1 MSEQI
6 VSSFNIFV
14 DSDRGSPNST
24 SKGDD
29 YHLNLTGVNL
39 DAEKGQII
47 RLTVNNFS
55 MYKTFTNVNAHNS
68 KFFLRTKKDNPG
80 NSNSPTNPIGT
91 QLELPHK
98 NHDTIH
104 KIALDFAETLK
115 TQLFIDASNNDSNAT
130 KVTLVASTLTPA
142 STAGVAGTSNNVI
155 SFKLEFQD
163 GNNGDAPTAHNL
175 TDVKVQFYEK
185 LPDTEDDSDVFSLLG
200 GNRIHKNTDT
210 TTNSITVDSTNDPNA
225 ITFTCLYPAQ
235 RHTEQFVYLRTN
247 LTSNSLATSSLEAGN
262 HSHDTTNVHHTNILG
277 RFVIDSEVVQY
288 AAGTGREYFIDLP
301 TQRHLNNIRLYL
313 TDHHGRMLSTF
324 APEQNTLGNLNF
336 NLVLRCDIIQRRAPN
351 EGFTPPVQ
359 RTAPAR
365 FSNPILQQDG
375 HTRT

>member
-14 DSDRGSPNST
+14 DSDRGSPNSI

-68 KFFLRTKKDNPG
+68 KFILR
-80 NSNSPTNPIGT
+80 NSQATT

-98 NHDTIH
+98 NHDTIRA
-104 KIALDFAETLK
+104 IAQDFAETLK
-115 TQLFIDASNNDSNAT
+115 TQLLIDASAGSATSIDISNLT
-130 KVTLVASTLTPA
+130 PVAS
-142 STAGVAGTSNNVI
+142 AGIAGTSPNVI
-155 SFKLEFQD
+155 SFKLIFKD
-163 GNNGDAPTAHNL
+163 TNDTPTAHGVSN
-175 TDVKVQFYEK
+175 VKVQFYEK
-185 LPDTEDDSDVFSLLG
+185 LPTTNDDSDVFSLLG
-200 GNRIHKNTDT
+200 GNRIHDNTDT
-210 TTNSITVDSTNDPNA
+210 TTNSITVAVGTND

-262 HSHDTTNVHHTNILG
+262 HDHDTTNVHHTNILG
-277 RFVIDSEVVQY
+277 RFVIDTEVVQY

-301 TQRHLNNIRLYL
+301 TQRHVNNIRLYL

-324 APEQNTLGNLNF
+324 GQEQNTLGNLNF

-359 RTAPAR
+359 RTTPAR

>member
-6 VSSFNIFV
+6 VSSFNVFV
-14 DSDRGSPNST
+14 DSDRGSPNSI

-68 KFFLRTKKDNPG
+68 KFILR
-80 NSNSPTNPIGT
+80 NSQVTTGT
-91 QLELPHK
+91 QLELPPK

-104 KIALDFAETLK
+104 KIALDFANTLK
-115 TQLFIDASNNDSNAT
+115 TQLLTDSKAKQTAASN
-130 KVTLVASTLTPA
+130 TLPASCEIEEVNGVKTITPVAS
-142 STAGVAGTSNNVI
+142 AGVAGTSNNVI
-155 SFKLEFQD
+155 SFKLVFKD
-163 GNNGDAPTAHNL
+163 TNDDPTAHGL

-185 LPDTEDDSDVFSLLG
+185 LPNTNDDSDVFSLLG
-200 GNRIHKNTDT
+200 GNRIHKNNDT
-210 TTNSITVDSTNDPNA
+210 TTNSITVTLGAND

-262 HSHDTTNVHHTNILG
+262 HDYDTTNVHHTNILG

-313 TDHHGRMLSTF
+313 TDHHGRPLSTF

-365 FSNPILQQDG
+365 FSNPYLQQDG

>member
-6 VSSFNIFV
+6 VSSFNVYI
-14 DSDRGSPNST
+14 DSDRGSPNSI

-39 DAEKGQII
+39 DAEKGQIM

-55 MYKTFTNVNAHNS
+55 MYKSFTNVNAHNS
-68 KFFLRTKKDNPG
+68 KFILRRNPV
-80 NSNSPTNPIGT
+80 PAYT

-98 NHDTIH
+98 NHDTIAA
-104 KIALDFAETLK
+104 IAQDFADTLK
-115 TQLFIDASNNDSNAT
+115 TQLLADAIAANSAA
-130 KVTLVASTLTPA
+130 ASIEPSDITPA
-142 STAGVAGTSNNVI
+142 IGTGVAGTSNNVI
-155 SFKLEFQD
+155 SFKLIFKD
-163 GNNGDAPTAHNL
+163 SGGSPTAHGLSN
-175 TDVKVQFYEK
+175 VKVQFYEK
-185 LPDTEDDSDVFSLLG
+185 LPNNGPDSDIYSLLG
-200 GNRIHKNTDT
+200 GNRIHDQNT
-210 TTNSITVDSTNDPNA
+210 TTINSINVDDTSEPTS

-247 LTSNSLATSSLEAGN
+247 LMSNSLATSSLEAGN

-277 RFVIDSEVVQY
+277 RFVIDTEVVQY

-301 TQRHLNNIRLYL
+301 TQRHLNNLRLYL
-313 TDHHGRMLSTF
+313 TDHHGRPLPTF
-324 APEQNTLGNLNF
+324 DKNGSKEQNTLGNLNF
-336 NLVLRCDIIQRRAPN
+336 SLVLRCDIIQRRAPN

-365 FSNPILQQDG
+365 FSNPYLQQDG

>member
-1 MSEQI
+1 MYYYIKMSEQI

-14 DSDRGSPNST
+14 DSDRGSPNSI

-39 DAEKGQII
+39 DADKGQVI

-68 KFFLRTKKDNPG
+68 KFMLRNNQDT
-80 NSNSPTNPIGT
+80 TGT
-91 QLELPHK
+91 QLELLHK
-98 NHDTIH
+98 NHDTIRA
-104 KIALDFAETLK
+104 IAQDFADTLK
-115 TQLFIDASNNDSNAT
+115 VALLGDAAAANSTAT
-130 KVTLVASTLTPA
+130 KVVVQDLTPIA
-142 STAGVAGTSNNVI
+142 SAGIAGTSNNVI

-163 GNNGDAPTAHNL
+163 ATDTPVAHNL

-185 LPDTEDDSDVFSLLG
+185 LPTTDDDSDVFSLLG
-200 GNRIHKNTDT
+200 GNRIHDNTDT
-210 TTNSITVDSTNDPNA
+210 TTNSINVA
-225 ITFTCLYPAQ
+225 INTSGTTIKFTCLYPAQ

-262 HSHDTTNVHHTNILG
+262 HSRDVTNVHHTNILG

-324 APEQNTLGNLNF
+324 AAGQNTLGNLSF
-336 NLVLRCDIIQRRAPN
+336 NLVLRCDIIQKRAPN
-351 EGFTPPVQ
+351 ENFTPPVQ
-359 RTAPAR
+359 RTTPAR
-365 FSNPILQQDG
+365 FANPFLQQDG
-375 HTRT
+375 HNR

>member
-6 VSSFNIFV
+6 VSSFNVFV
-14 DSDRGSPNST
+14 DSDRGTPNSI

-29 YHLNLTGVNL
+29 YHLNLTGVNI
-39 DAEKGQII
+39 DAEKGQIM

-55 MYKTFTNVNAHNS
+55 MYKSFTNVNAHNS
-68 KFFLRTKKDNPG
+68 KFILR
-80 NSNSPTNPIGT
+80 NSKVTAGT

-98 NHDTIH
+98 NHDTIAA
-104 KIALDFAETLK
+104 IAQDFADTLK
-115 TQLFIDASNNDSNAT
+115 TQLLLDASNSAAASIEVSNQ
-130 KVTLVASTLTPA
+130 TPA
-142 STAGVAGTSNNVI
+142 NGTGVAGTSNNVI
-155 SFKLEFQD
+155 SFKLIFKDQN
-163 GNNGDAPTAHNL
+163 GNSTAHGLSN
-175 TDVKVQFYEK
+175 VKVQFYEK
-185 LPDTEDDSDVFSLLG
+185 LPNGFDSDVYSLLG
-200 GNRIHKNTDT
+200 GNRIHDNSDP
-210 TTNSITVDSTNDPNA
+210 TTNSITVDDTTDTTS

-247 LTSNSLATSSLEAGN
+247 LMSNSLATSSLEAGN

-277 RFVIDSEVVQY
+277 RFVIDTEVVQY

-301 TQRHLNNIRLYL
+301 TQRHLNNLRLYL
-313 TDHHGRMLSTF
+313 TDHHGRPLPTF
-324 APEQNTLGNLNF
+324 ATEQNTLGNLNF
-336 NLVLRCDIIQRRAPN
+336 SLVLRCDIIQRRAPN

-365 FSNPILQQDG
+365 FSNPYLQQDG

>member
-6 VSSFNIFV
+6 VSSFNIFI

-68 KFFLRTKKDNPG
+68 KFLLRTKVTG
-80 NSNSPTNPIGT
+80 SPATLT
-91 QLELPHK
+91 QLELPPR
-98 NHDTIH
+98 NHDTIRA
-104 KIALDFAETLK
+104 IAQDFADTLK
-115 TQLFIDASNNDSNAT
+115 AQLLIDASAGNAT
-130 KVTLVASTLTPA
+130 SCEIEAVNGVKTITPA
-142 STAGVAGTSNNVI
+142 STAGIAGTSNNVI
-155 SFKLEFQD
+155 SFKLEFRDAQ
-163 GNNGDAPTAHNL
+163 GDL
-175 TDVKVQFYEK
+175 TTHGLNDVKVQFYET
-185 LPDTEDDSDVFSLLG
+185 LPTTNDDSDVFSLLG
-200 GNRIHKNTDT
+200 GNRINDNTDS
-210 TTNSITVDSTNDPNA
+210 TTNSINVAIGTND

-262 HSHDTTNVHHTNILG
+262 HSHDTTNVQHTNILG

-313 TDHHGRMLSTF
+313 TDHHGRMLSTY

-336 NLVLRCDIIQRRAPN
+336 NLVLRCDIIQRRAAN
-351 EGFTPPVQ
+351 ESFTPAPQ

-375 HTRT
+375 HTR

>member
-1 MSEQI
+1 MNEQI

-14 DSDRGSPNST
+14 DSDRGSPNSVST
-24 SKGDD
+24 GDD
-29 YHLNLTGVNL
+29 YQLNLTGVNL
-39 DAEKGQII
+39 DADKGQII

-68 KFFLRTKKDNPG
+68 YFTLRSSQATTP
-80 NSNSPTNPIGT
+80 
-91 QLELPHK
+91 LVLPHK
-98 NHDTIH
+98 NHDTIRA
-104 KIALDFAETLK
+104 IALDFADTLK
-115 TQLFIDASNNDSNAT
+115 AQLLIDAGNAASSAT
-130 KVTLVASTLTPA
+130 KVVVQDVTPVAS
-142 STAGVAGTSNNVI
+142 AGVAGTSNNVI

-163 GNNGDAPTAHNL
+163 ANDAGVPHNL
-175 TDVKVQFYEK
+175 TSALVHFYEK
-185 LPDTEDDSDVFSLLG
+185 VPTSSGTKDSDVFSLLG
-200 GNRIHKNTDT
+200 GNRIHDNTDT
-210 TTNSITVDSTNDPNA
+210 TTNSITTTINTND
-225 ITFTCLYPAQ
+225 IVFTCLYPAQ

-262 HSHDTTNVHHTNILG
+262 HSHDVTNVHHTNILG

-313 TDHHGRMLSTF
+313 TDHHGRPLSTF
-324 APEQNTLGNLNF
+324 GEAQNTLGNINF

-351 EGFTPPVQ
+351 EHFTPPVQ

-365 FSNPILQQDG
+365 FSNPLLQQDG
-375 HTRT
+375 HTR